1 MSRKMKIEPKP
12 RPNLSGRELLLAE
25 SLLFKG
31 LEPPLLAQLSGI
43 AKERRFSKNEAVF
56 LEGDAAGG
64 FYLVAQGQV
73 KIFKTSLEG
82 KEQILHVFG
91 RGEPFG
97 EVPVFSGQAV
107 FPASAVSLSA
117 LDLLFFPRREFV
129 SLISSSP
136 DLSLSMLA
144 VLSRRLCQFAA
155 QIESLSLK
163 EVPSRLAAH
172 LVYLAEE
179 QKRTDEVTLDIPKG
193 QLASLL
199 GASPETLSRIFASMS
214 AEGLIRVEGKRI
226 ALLRYEE
233 LLSKQA

>member
-1 MSRKMKIEPKP
+1 MKIEPRL

-31 LEPPLLAQLSGI
+31 LEPPLLAKLAAAAQ
-43 AKERRFSKNEAVF
+43 ERRFSRNEAIF
-56 LEGDAAGG
+56 LEGDAASG
-64 FYLVAQGQV
+64 FYLIAQGQV

-82 KEQILHVFG
+82 KEQILHIFG

-97 EVPVFSGQAV
+97 EVPVFSGHVV

-117 LDLLFFPRREFV
+117 SELLFFPRRDFV
-129 SLISSSP
+129 GLISSSP
-136 DLSLSMLA
+136 DLALSMLA
-144 VLSRRLCQFAA
+144 VLSRRLRQFAA

-163 EVPSRLAAH
+163 EVPGRLAAH

-179 QKRTDEVTLDIPKG
+179 QGRTDHVTLDISKG

-214 AEGLIRVEGKRI
+214 AEGLIRVDGRKI
-226 ALLRYEE
+226 E
-233 LLSKQA
+233 LLDYERLREQ

>member
-1 MSRKMKIEPKP
+1 MKIEANLRP
-12 RPNLSGRELLLAE
+12 RLNGRELLLAE

-31 LEPPLLAQLSGI
+31 LEPPLLARLAEI
-43 AKERRFSKNEAVF
+43 AQERRFARNEAIF
-56 LEGDAAGG
+56 LEGDAAAG
-64 FYLVAQGQV
+64 FYLVSQGQV

-82 KEQILHVFG
+82 REQILHVFG

-117 LDLLFFPRREFV
+117 AELLFFPRREFV
-129 SLISSSP
+129 SLISASP
-136 DLSLSMLA
+136 DMALSMLA
-144 VLSRRLCQFAA
+144 VLSRRLRQFAA

-172 LVYLAEE
+172 LLYLAEE
-179 QKRTDEVTLDIPKG
+179 QGRTDEVTLDIPKG

-199 GASPETLSRIFASMS
+199 GTSPETLSRIFASLS
-214 AEGLIRVEGKRI
+214 AEGLIRVEGRKI
-226 ALLRYEE
+226 QLLNCGVLRER
-233 LLSKQA
+233 

>member
-1 MSRKMKIEPKP
+1 MKIEASL

-31 LEPPLLAQLSGI
+31 LEQPLLARLAATAQ
-43 AKERRFSKNEAVF
+43 ERHLAKNEAIF
-56 LEGDAAGG
+56 LEGDAAAG
-64 FYLVAQGQV
+64 FYLVAHGQV

-82 KEQILHVFG
+82 REQILHVFG

-117 LDLLFFPRREFV
+117 AELLFFPRREFV
-129 SLISSSP
+129 SLISASP
-136 DLSLSMLA
+136 DMALSMLA
-144 VLSRRLCQFAA
+144 VLSRRLRQFAA

-172 LVYLAEE
+172 LLYLAEE
-179 QKRTDEVTLDIPKG
+179 QGRMDEVTLDIPKG

-199 GASPETLSRIFASMS
+199 GTSPETLSRILASMS
-214 AEGLIRVEGKRI
+214 AEGLIRVEGRKI
-226 ALLRYEE
+226 QLLRYEE
-233 LLSKQA
+233 LIERQG

>member
-1 MSRKMKIEPKP
+1 MKIASRLHPQ
-12 RPNLSGRELLLAE
+12 LTSRELLLE
-25 SLLFKG
+25 DSLLFKG
-31 LEPPLLAQLSGI
+31 LEPPLLARLAAI
-43 AKERRFSKNEAVF
+43 AYERHFTKNETVF
-56 LEGDAAGG
+56 LEGEAASG
-64 FYLVAQGQV
+64 FYLVGQGQV

-117 LDLLFFPRREFV
+117 AELLFFPRREFV
-129 SLISSSP
+129 TLISTSP
-136 DLSLSMLA
+136 DLALSMLA
-144 VLSRRLCQFAA
+144 VLARRLRQFAN

-179 QKRTDEVTLDIPKG
+179 QGRTDQVTLDIPKG

-199 GASPETLSRIFASMS
+199 GTSPETLSRIFNSMS
-214 AEGLIRVEGKRI
+214 AEGLIRVDGRKIE
-226 ALLRYEE
+226 LLKYEE
-233 LLSKQA
+233 LRER

>member
-1 MSRKMKIEPKP
+1 MKIEANLRP
-12 RPNLSGRELLLAE
+12 RLSGRELLLAE

-31 LEPPLLAQLSGI
+31 LEPPLLTRLAATAQ
-43 AKERRFSKNEAVF
+43 ERHFAKNEAIF
-56 LEGDAAGG
+56 LEGDAAAG
-64 FYLVAQGQV
+64 FYLIAQGQV

-82 KEQILHVFG
+82 REQILHVFG

-117 LDLLFFPRREFV
+117 AELLFFPRREFV
-129 SLISSSP
+129 SLISASP
-136 DLSLSMLA
+136 EMALSMLA
-144 VLSRRLCQFAA
+144 VLSRRLRQFAA

-172 LVYLAEE
+172 LLYLAEE
-179 QKRTDEVTLDIPKG
+179 QGRTDEVTLDIPKG

-199 GASPETLSRIFASMS
+199 GTSPETLSRILASMS
-214 AEGLIRVEGKRI
+214 AEGLIRVEGRRI
-226 ALLRYEE
+226 QLLRYEE
-233 LLSKQA
+233 LLERQG